1 MSLPILQIKRR
12 NVSPDQDWPS
22 GMRANGLIAG
32 ELGFN
37 YYNNSLWIGPE
48 NDKDGRG
55 YSILVNRDRQITSA
69 TWASGTTLGPKLK
82 FTEYDQEGYLRQF
95 ESATIPVADYD
106 QSGVVNVGEQVFVG
120 PKVFMSN
127 GEGIIPTLFGETEIS
142 LAADKG
148 ILVANTDEEENN
160 LGIPTM
166 TGVLPGAVG
175 TYGITPGQNW
185 LGLGLAAMTIVPFDN
200 HAPEGFVTTGTLYSM
215 LGNQWKAPD
224 ANKIAAWIKANPDDV
239 DSGDYLGYISAKD
252 LIAAGIST
260 SAGLTQN
267 GNIIQHSDS
276 ITPGTISGT
285 SSTGLSFG
293 SEVKI
298 PSITYN
304 STGHITGATTTS
316 VKLPSITAEAAD
328 TSTAAKL
335 VTAVALS
342 AAGKLTTTT
351 FNGSV
356 GAEDTFIYLN
366 GGVPTATEK
375 TFGSKTK
382 PVYINAGKITAG
394 SAYAGATHVTLNGAS
409 KGASKAAFYAPTT
422 AGTAANQLLVWDSEN
437 SVPIWK
443 AQSELDGFLESIA
456 FGEDG
461 RTLTLTLANGT
472 PLTATIPATISG
484 FTSITSNNFVGA
496 LTGNA
501 DTATK
506 AGQFSSAAS
515 VALTGDVTGS
525 ASSTKG
531 WSIAT
536 TLANSGVTAGAYG
549 PTASTSPGFGGS
561 YNVPYVKV
569 DAKGRVTEA
578 ATYAFT
584 LPTLTSTSSNDSTA
598 AALVKSVSLSSTGAL
613 TVQKYNG
620 TKGSATK
627 PIYLSSGVPT
637 EGSLYAGGT
646 KVTLNG
652 TDLASNTANFYAPA
666 SGGTSGQILQSK
678 GTSAPAWVN
687 TSSITA
693 GKATADAS
701 GNTITSTYETKSDAA
716 SKLATAK
723 SFATSEANRV
733 KSEILDGADEAFDT
747 LVELKGAIDANGD
760 IITALDSTVGT
771 KADKTITITAGAGLT
786 GGGDLSANRTI
797 AHSNSVTA
805 KTSGTQAAKTVAYGG
820 AFKITEPL
828 YDKQGHIT
836 GLHQANITLPSIGT
850 VKGDN
855 VVLLNYS
862 YGGDGTLL
870 NLTASHEQM
879 YNSPDGINDLQVV
892 KYTSGNSTTSLS
904 GAGTSK
910 VIKIPQISVD
920 NYGHVL
926 SASDES
932 VTITLPSISGGVA
945 AASCKLVSSVSA
957 SGSTVSATQK
967 TLAGGTNISVSDSN
981 STITV
986 GLSGVVAVA
995 NGGTGNGTQTANRL
1009 IYSESA
1015 SKLSSSNHYSTSS
1028 QLFVNSTTAD
1038 TKYTFKVNG
1047 ATGFSGGHVYLTGA
1061 QAGSSTAST
1070 TQLVFGAP
1078 GGENNANNHI
1088 VLSSN
1093 KGALVINPTIDST
1106 SGQIVFYLNEQ
1117 SSIPGGVRA
1126 GASNFT
1132 SISTPSLSATA
1143 ASITTVT
1150 GALKGNADT
1159 ASKWATA
1166 RKLTLN
1172 GDVSGSATFDGSGDI
1187 TLTTTVADDSHKHT
1201 AGSSWNNRTLTVSA
1215 GGNSTSSTI
1224 PDTLTG
1230 FKSVSSTTFVG
1241 ALSGNATS
1249 ASKWATARTIAL
1261 GGDASGSVTFD
1272 GSADATLTVTVLD
1285 DSHKHTAGSSWS
1297 NRTLTVSAGGNSTSS
1312 TIPTTLTGFT
1322 SISSTGFTGELTGNA
1337 STATKLKTA
1346 RTISLSGS
1354 VTGSA
1359 SFDGSG
1365 NVTIATTTNH
1375 SHSYL
1380 PLAGGTM
1387 TGAITLKSSAYNY
1400 HTDSTSYGMNCS
1412 NSDIVGVNGI
1422 YFADACD
1429 GMTEGIHFYRSANT
1443 WDSIAANG
1451 GTFYFASNHSSS
1463 QSTCV
1468 GNATIR
1474 AGAVYGAVWNDYAE
1488 YRTQKET
1495 VEPGYCVVS
1504 NDRGQVSKTTR
1515 KYQVCDGI
1523 VSDTFGFA
1531 IGETEECK
1539 TPLAVSGRVLAYC
1552 EGNKYDYHA
1561 GDTVCAGPN
1570 GKVVKMTREEIREW
1584 PDRIVGTVSE
1594 IPEYE
1599 TWGSGNIKVNGR
1611 IWIKVK

>member
-1 MSLPILQIKRR
+1 M
-12 NVSPDQDWPS
+12 
-22 GMRANGLIAG
+22 
-32 ELGFN
+32 
-37 YYNNSLWIGPE
+37 
-48 NDKDGRG
+48 
-55 YSILVNRDRQITSA
+55 NRDRQITSA
-69 TWASGTTLGPKLK
+69 TWVSGTTLGPKLK

-95 ESATIPVADYD
+95 ESAAIPVAEDGK
-106 QSGVVNVGEQVFVG
+106 SGVVNDGLQDFHGTKLFVVND
-120 PKVFMSN
+120 K
-127 GEGIIPTLFGETEIS
+127 S
-142 LAADKG
+142 LNLTDLGLDLDVPIAIAA
-148 ILVANTDEEENN
+148 E
-160 LGIPTM
+160 
-166 TGVLPGAVG
+166 GAVLG
-175 TYGITPGQNW
+175 SGDGVIGGIAGGFLVSLGADSDGLSNISALTPYA
-185 LGLGLAAMTIVPFDN
+185 L
-200 HAPEGFVTTGTLYSM
+200 VTENVCLLNPDSKY
-215 LGNQWKAPD
+215 D
-224 ANKIAAWIKANPDDV
+224 ANITRVAHIATDLDT
-239 DSGDYLGYISAKD
+239 DSILKWATPAD
-252 LIAAGIST
+252 LVAAGIST

-316 VKLPSITAEAAD
+316 IKLPSITAEAAD

-366 GGVPTATEK
+366 GGVPTATAK

-394 SAYAGATHVTLNGAS
+394 STYAGATHVTLNGKS
-409 KGASKAAFYAPTT
+409 KGASKAAFYAPTE

-437 SVPIWK
+437 AVPIWK

-472 PLTATIPATISG
+472 PLTATIPATITG

-549 PTASTSPGFGGS
+549 PTASISPGFGGS

-578 ATYAFT
+578 ATYTFT
-584 LPTLTSTSSNDSTA
+584 LPSLTSTSSNDSTA
-598 AALVKSVSLSSTGAL
+598 TALVKSVSLSSTGTL
-613 TVQKYNG
+613 TVKTYNG

-627 PIYLSSGVPT
+627 PIYLNSGVPT

-678 GTSAPAWVN
+678 GTAAPVWVN

-733 KSEILDGADEAFDT
+733 KSEILDGADAAFDT

-760 IITALDSTVGT
+760 IITALDATVGT
-771 KADKTITITAGAGLT
+771 KADKAITITAGAGLT

-797 AHSNSVTA
+797 AHSNSVTK

-828 YDKQGHIT
+828 YDAQGHIT
-836 GLHQANITLPSIGT
+836 GLHQANITLPSVGT

-995 NGGTGNGTQTANRL
+995 NGGTGNGTQTASRL

-1047 ATGFSGGHVYLTGA
+1047 ATGFTGGHIYLTGA
-1061 QAGSSTAST
+1061 AASSSTAST
-1070 TQLVFGAP
+1070 TQLVFGTP
-1078 GGENNANNHI
+1078 GGTDNANNHI

-1106 SGQIVFYLNEQ
+1106 DGQIVFYLGKQ
-1117 SSIPGGVRA
+1117 SSIPGGVSA
-1126 GASNFT
+1126 GASSFT
-1132 SISTPSLSATA
+1132 SISTPSLSATS

-1166 RKLTLN
+1166 RTLTLD
-1172 GDVSGSATFDGSGDI
+1172 GDVSGSATFDGSGNI

-1215 GGNSTSSTI
+1215 GGNSTSATI
-1224 PDTLTG
+1224 PTTLTG
-1230 FKSVSSTTFVG
+1230 FTSISSTSFTG

-1297 NRTLTVSAGGNSTSS
+1297 NRTLTVNAGGNSTSS
-1312 TIPTTLTGFT
+1312 TIPDTLTGFA
-1322 SISSTGFTGELTGNA
+1322 SISSTSFTGALTGNA
-1337 STATKLKTA
+1337 SSATKLATA
-1346 RTISLSGS
+1346 RTIDGVSFNGS
-1354 VTGSA
+1354 AAITHYGTCSTAAATVAKVVSCTGFTLVTGARIEVKFTVTNTAA
-1359 SFDGSG
+1359 SPTLNVNSTGAKPIFYRGAAITAGYLEAKRLYTFVYDGTNYELVG
-1365 NVTIATTTNH
+1365 DINTNTTN
-1375 SHSYL
+1375 SC
-1380 PLAGGTM
+1380 
-1387 TGAITLKSSAYNY
+1387 GASNSTSILYVVGRTAQS
-1400 HTDSTSYGMNCS
+1400 TSTSYSNANVKINC
-1412 NSDIVGVNGI
+1412 NS
-1422 YFADACD
+1422 A
-1429 GMTEGIHFYRSANT
+1429 
-1443 WDSIAANG
+1443 
-1451 GTFYFASNHSSS
+1451 GTAETGSLTASK
-1463 QSTCV
+1463 
-1468 GNATIR
+1468 
-1474 AGAVYGAVWNDYAE
+1474 VYGAVWNDYAE
-1488 YRTQKET
+1488 YRIQKEN
-1495 VEPGYCVVS
+1495 VEPGYCVTS

-1599 TWGSGNIKVNGR
+1599 TWGTGNVKVNGR